1 MLGQETVTAHD
12 ISQPEAPPL
21 IDTHAHVFTQNMPFL
36 ANAWTKLNY
45 DYTIDDHI
53 NTLDAHGIAYGVISG
68 LSIAGTYN
76 DYSLEAVRRH
86 KRLRAT
92 AIVSPEIKHGE
103 LVAMQREGFVGI
115 RLQLVRM
122 DPLPDFSSA
131 LYRSLLKSVRELD
144 WHVHVAIEGARLA
157 GVVAQL
163 EPSGVKIVLD
173 HFGHPEPELGIHC
186 SGYQAM
192 LRAIDRGRT
201 WVKLSAGFRLLGVD
215 SWRTHPTGD
224 ASFFAKEIAQ
234 DLVAR
239 AGTDRLFW
247 GSDAPFVGYES
258 RITYTQV
265 LNSFEQWVPNQA
277 QRVEISDTGMCF
289 YFGDASISK
298 NAGTQP

>member
-1 MLGQETVTAHD
+1 VKTHA
-12 ISQPEAPPL
+12 ISQSEVPPL

-45 DYTIDDHI
+45 DYTIDDYI
-53 NTLDAHGIAYGVISG
+53 STLDAHGIAYGVISG

-92 AIVSPEIKHGE
+92 AIVSPDIKHSE
-103 LVAMQREGFVGI
+103 LVELQREGFVGI

-122 DPLPDFSSA
+122 DPLPDFSSEM
-131 LYRSLLKSVRELD
+131 YRSLLKSVRELD

-157 GVVAQL
+157 AVVAQL

-173 HFGHPEPELGIHC
+173 HFGHPEPALGIRC
-186 SGYQAM
+186 PGYQAM

-215 SWRTHPTGD
+215 SWRTHPHSD
-224 ASFFAKEIAQ
+224 AGFFAKEVAQ
-234 DLVAR
+234 DVVAR
-239 AGTDRLFW
+239 VGTDRLFW

-258 RITYTQV
+258 RITYTHV
-265 LNSFEQWVPNQA
+265 LNSFEQWVPNPA
-277 QRVEISDTGMCF
+277 QRVEISNTGMRF
-289 YFGDASISK
+289 YFGDASIPK
-298 NAGTQP
+298 NSGIQP